1 MNRCLVLFVR
11 LESLR
16 KRPIQTFKM
25 ASQSACNMRLTG
37 IEDTTELLEKQLAL
51 EMSKMTLE
59 EALTLVRAFSHY
71 LTLMGV
77 AETHHRVQK
86 SWSMAHLSKSCDDFF
101 NQLIHGGVS
110 PDELYNNVCIQLNK
124 LLDLA
129 CCVCNVGLLLLQE
142 VEIVTL
148 VAPAYLHYG
157 GHAYPVELG
166 NLQDATFLNVV
177 AKIWSSYA
185 CHPLSFNIQKQELDI
200 EATQD

>member
-16 KRPIQTFKM
+16 KRPIQTFEM

-59 EALTLVRAFSHY
+59 EALTPVRAFSHY

-110 PDELYNNVCIQLNK
+110 PDELYNNVCIQ
-124 LLDLA
+124 
-129 CCVCNVGLLLLQE
+129 E

-177 AKIWSSYA
+177 AKICSSYA